1 MLISV
6 CCLSFGSINSN
17 CAQHYCTSY
26 FVRQCTQQSQC
37 NSFYVTSHRGGGVVA
52 KKFIKGALCTGHNT
66 FNQNVQEF
74 DWLNYQP
81 LCGKMSPHLFPDL
94 RRRSKKEFCPK
105 LVSRQVLFQEENLIN
120 LPALSQ
126 ICRLILPRPER
137 VSTIFD
143 LLSQLTQFVSR
154 IYYSKKRLAKNLR
167 IFCFQKDIEVI

>member
-17 CAQHYCTSY
+17 CTQHYCTSY
-26 FVRQCTQQSQC
+26 FVWQCTQQSQC
-37 NSFYVTSHRGGGVVA
+37 HIPWGGGVVA

-74 DWLNYQP
+74 GWLNYQP

-126 ICRLILPRPER
+126 ICRLILSRTEK
-137 VSTIFD
+137 VSS
-143 LLSQLTQFVSR
+143 L
-154 IYYSKKRLAKNLR
+154 IYYPNLHNL
-167 IFCFQKDIEVI
+167 FQEYFTVRKDLQKT

>member
-17 CAQHYCTSY
+17 CTQHYCTSY
-26 FVRQCTQQSQC
+26 FVWQCTQQSQC
-37 NSFYVTSHRGGGVVA
+37 NSFYVTSHGGGGVVA

-74 DWLNYQP
+74 GWLNYQP

-126 ICRLILPRPER
+126 ICRLILSRTER
-137 VSTIFD
+137 VSSLIYYPT
-143 LLSQLTQFVSR
+143 LTQFVSR
-154 IYYSKKRLAKNLR
+154 IFYSKKRPAKNLR
-167 IFCFQKDIEVI
+167 IFCFQKDIEII